1 MNPIRPLT
9 FAFVLAAGLAQT
21 QIAKAADVPSD
32 FRVGTMTVR
41 HYGDHGRPLILIPGL
56 ACGSW
61 VWDETVARLKKDH
74 VLYVVTLA
82 GFEGVAPVQG
92 RLLELAGDSLL
103 QLIRTQHLD
112 RPVLIGHSLG
122 GTLSIQFAE
131 SHSDSISGVVAVD
144 GLPIF
149 PGTEGVPGWPRSAF
163 PCLRSRPTMPPISPI
178 LHARFRNRKRPPIT
192 AHYCRARRNSRWS
205 RLRRRGTS

>member
-1 MNPIRPLT
+1 
-9 FAFVLAAGLAQT
+9 VL
-21 QIAKAADVPSD
+21 
-32 FRVGTMTVR
+32 
-41 HYGDHGRPLILIPGL
+41 
-56 ACGSW
+56 
-61 VWDETVARLKKDH
+61 DETVARLKKDH

-163 PCLRSRPTMPPISPI
+163 PCLRSRPTMPPISPSCTPD
-178 LHARFRNRKRPPIT
+178 FGT
-192 AHYCRARRNSRWS
+192 AKDRL
-205 RLRRRGTS
+205 LRRTIAGHAELEVVSIAPARHFVMFDQPDAFAAALTRFLAALPAK